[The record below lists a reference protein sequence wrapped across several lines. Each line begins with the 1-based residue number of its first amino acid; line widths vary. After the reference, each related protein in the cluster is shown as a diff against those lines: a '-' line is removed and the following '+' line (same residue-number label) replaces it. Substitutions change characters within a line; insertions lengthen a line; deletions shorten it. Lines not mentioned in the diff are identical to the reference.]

1 MATGTRGTNT
11 MQEGLAKMVSEISQL
26 KITPDA
32 DLEFLITLE
41 TQILQYIKTKA
52 NGALQPQGMGAMG
65 GGGMM
70 GAPLPSFAGQGAG
83 GVMQSPG
90 MPNPDEL
97 RRMTTQ

>member
-52 NGALQPQGMGAMG
+52 NGALQGGMPGMG